1 VGRQGGNCSGGRRGA
16 GSSRT
21 GSKEDAEAL
30 AEAEAEADEVA
41 DADRKL
47 SERHAAEDRAAAEA
61 AWGSRCSGA
70 YAWRPLLDAG
80 ATLVFGTDAPISPID
95 PIATLAAAVNA
106 PLMPGQE
113 VTVADAL
120 TAMTTTPSAIIGLER
135 RAGRLSPGAYAD
147 LVVLD
152 RDPFETPAEE
162 LGSIEVVAT
171 MVNGRWVHGRPPW

>member
-1 VGRQGGNCSGGRRGA
+1 
-16 GSSRT
+16 
-21 GSKEDAEAL
+21 
-30 AEAEAEADEVA
+30 
-41 DADRKL
+41 
-47 SERHAAEDRAAAEA
+47 
-61 AWGSRCSGA
+61 
-70 YAWRPLLDAG
+70 
-80 ATLVFGTDAPISPID
+80 
-95 PIATLAAAVNA
+95 
-106 PLMPGQE
+106 M
-113 VTVADAL
+113 TVADAL